1 MSRIDDYEE
10 KRALIHE
17 QEGILES
24 AMQEEIRQLRAA
36 HVVVNS
42 IIQAEEGRAN
52 LHLAGMMAELPGI
65 QSRPLSRTNSLPDYR
80 SESDSSEPPA
90 YEDDEDSSDVVVDGF
105 REYTPS
111 TTTIWTPDSSVIDVS
126 PRPSGETMRV
136 SVDRDV
142 KN

>member
-1 MSRIDDYEE
+1 
-10 KRALIHE
+10 
-17 QEGILES
+17 
-24 AMQEEIRQLRAA
+24 MQEEIRQLRAA

-65 QSRPLSRTNSLPDYR
+65 QPRPLSRTNSLPDYR

-111 TTTIWTPDSSVIDVS
+111 TTTVWTPDSSVIDVS

-136 SVDRDV
+136 SADRDV